1 MLVNEMK
8 DLSVRNLKNIEEY
21 YIEYSKNEKVQTS
34 SAQNLFDLESNKVS
48 KTDEKINKKKKVD
61 IEDKFGERIV
71 SPTNKITYKYIGELN
86 KDK

>member
-1 MLVNEMK
+1 MLANEMK
-8 DLSVRNLKNIEEY
+8 DLSVRNLKNMEEY
-21 YIEYSKNEKVQTS
+21 YIECSKNEEVQTS

-61 IEDKFGERIV
+61 IGKRIV